1 MDLKE
6 TIKSKVTTESK
17 LIKEKT
23 QEKMMNILID
33 GLEVI

>member
-6 TIKSKVTTESK
+6 SIRSKVTIESK
-17 LIKEKT
+17 IIKEKT

-33 GLEVI
+33 GLWVD